1 MTGEG
6 MATMP
11 EPNIQIHIQVEDEC
25 DGFINE
31 TSLSGKARD
40 VLKHLT
46 GIVREWEQED
56 GDWAVIKELK
66 PCRDCGSTAIQIVG
80 RPGCWWG
87 CCYRCKTTGELADT
101 EEYAAELW
109 NSEGHVRRLSG
120 TGRGR
125 LSGEP
130 KMSVAMPQREAQ
142 EQCHEVGG

>member
-66 PCRDCGSTAIQIVG
+66 PCRDCGSTAIQYFLYLDIVDG
-80 RPGCWWG
+80 KAEARA
-87 CCYRCKTTGELADT
+87 LA
-101 EEYAAELW
+101 EAY
-109 NSEGHVRRLSG
+109 EG
-120 TGRGR
+120 
-125 LSGEP
+125 
-130 KMSVAMPQREAQ
+130 SV
-142 EQCHEVGG
+142 